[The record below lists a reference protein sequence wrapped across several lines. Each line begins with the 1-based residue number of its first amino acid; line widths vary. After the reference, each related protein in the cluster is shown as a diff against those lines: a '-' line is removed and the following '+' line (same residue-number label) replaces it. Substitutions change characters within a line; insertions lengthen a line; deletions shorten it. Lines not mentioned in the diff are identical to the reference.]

1 MAELLGRGAAVF
13 TTCYETSLLCSRD
26 SVTQSEMKVM
36 LLHIAASSLSLFPF
50 HFLSF
55 FLSFLRFFKIG
66 AFSVLR
72 RSSGVCEKAM
82 GENARMTGDS
92 TLADLWLSCYFCFFF
107 FFNRVISRFQHFFT
121 SAWTFF

>member
-36 LLHIAASSLSLFPF
+36 LLHIAASSLSLFLF

-55 FLSFLRFFKIG
+55 FRFF
-66 AFSVLR
+66 
-72 RSSGVCEKAM
+72 
-82 GENARMTGDS
+82 
-92 TLADLWLSCYFCFFF
+92 
-107 FFNRVISRFQHFFT
+107 
-121 SAWTFF
+121 